1 MWKNSFSI
9 QFGFSMYSLYVQ
21 FFIIRERSR
30 RLVSKAFSAL
40 AIPDH
45 FPSTWGNPPYE
56 GKWSGIAKLRK
67 KIPSAGNCQTIREG
81 RRIFYW

>member
-67 KIPSAGNCQTIREG
+67 NTKRRELPNNK
-81 RRIFYW
+81 RR